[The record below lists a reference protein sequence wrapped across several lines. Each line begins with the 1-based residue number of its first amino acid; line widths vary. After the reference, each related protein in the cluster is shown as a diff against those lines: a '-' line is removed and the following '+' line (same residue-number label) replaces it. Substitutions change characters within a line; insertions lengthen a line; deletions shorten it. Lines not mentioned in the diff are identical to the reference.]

1 MKIKKVS
8 TNYFAG
14 ISDKSISFG
23 DGINVIC
30 GGNESGKSTIV
41 NLISATLFQNS
52 KIDKRSDREFS
63 ESAFPSAKT
72 DGKPSNK
79 NIDGTV
85 ELEADGDFKIEK
97 EWGEEP
103 VCKLKTPD
111 RIIKNQ
117 DEIDKIW
124 KEIFGCGKGTYRE
137 ILLSTQSSAAEN
149 LQRIL
154 NGSAETNKTLSEAV
168 TQAFAESDGISVNEL
183 EAKINQ
189 AVFALAGK
197 WWDAENDRPIK
208 KGYKTNSQNL
218 GEIMKALILCEE
230 ARDKVDTLEHYEK
243 ALDAALGEFSDKEDA
258 LKKSE
263 NKLSDFEKF
272 AEKICDN
279 NLNKKIA
286 ERCEEEIKKYNSA
299 LEEFPKA
306 KDELKKAQDLAS
318 ERENR
323 ELLDRCQNAK
333 KLNDEL
339 QKIEEKI
346 RPLKR
351 PDDDEIKLLESA
363 ERELPLLQSKL
374 RGMNIA
380 ATLKTLGGNTVKITS
395 LLTGEPMEFDGET
408 AILTEAARIEIPG
421 IMEISLSPAEVD
433 PEEIKAEISTLEAQI
448 SPIFAKYKVNSAEEI
463 KALASE
469 FDTLSRQREILE
481 ADFKRSLGDRGFS
494 ELENAARALGDTRG
508 TQVIECE
515 ISALCG
521 GADISKFIG
530 AKENAIA
537 AFEREYSSVE
547 ALKALIEARNGE
559 LEKARNALRSCEEIP
574 EKYRGISDVNA
585 HKAALDKAV
594 KAAREAK
601 EQALADKIAAE
612 TTLGG
617 FVEENGDDLQEQLEK
632 RTAEYNER
640 VDLLHKWLHIQEVFN
655 AHKNALSA
663 NPLDDLAR
671 NFADNLNMITS
682 DRISAEF
689 AGGNSDFELASG
701 GYKLDFPK
709 LSDGTKD
716 TVYLAFR
723 LAVLEHLFPAG
734 GGVLVLDDPLNDMDP
749 SRFAQSCEL
758 IKRAAERH
766 QIIFLTCREEYAD
779 KLGGDLIKI

>member
-8 TNYFAG
+8 SNFFAG
-14 ISDKSISFG
+14 ISNKNISLN

-30 GGNESGKSTIV
+30 GDNESGKSTIV

-52 KIDKRSDREFS
+52 KIDKRSDKEFI

-85 ELEADGDFKIEK
+85 ELEADGDYKIEK

-103 VCKLKTPD
+103 VCRLKTPD
-111 RIIKNQ
+111 GIIKNQ

-137 ILLSTQSSAAEN
+137 ILLSTQSSAADN

-230 ARDKVDTLEHYEK
+230 AQDKVDTLEHYEK
-243 ALDAALGEFSDKEDA
+243 ALDAALSEFSDKEDA

-263 NKLSDFEKF
+263 NELSDFEKF
-272 AEKICDN
+272 AEMIRDN
-279 NLNKKIA
+279 NVCKETA
-286 ERCEEEIKKYNSA
+286 RRCEEELKKFNSA

-306 KDELKKAQDLAS
+306 KDELEKAQNLAS

-323 ELLDRCQNAK
+323 ELLDRYQNVK
-333 KLNDEL
+333 KLSDEL
-339 QKIEEKI
+339 KKIEKKI
-346 RPLKR
+346 RPLTR
-351 PDDDEIKLLESA
+351 PGDDEIKSLESA
-363 ERELPLLQSKL
+363 ERKLPLLQNKL

-380 ATLKTLGGNTVKITS
+380 ATLKMLGGNTVKITS
-395 LLTGEPMEFDGET
+395 LLTGEPMEFDGEN
-408 AILTEAARIEIPG
+408 AILTEAVRIEIPG
-421 IMEISLSPAEVD
+421 IMEMNLSPAEVD
-433 PEEIKAEISTLEAQI
+433 PEEIKAEISALEAQI

-463 KALASE
+463 KVLASKY
-469 FDTLSRQREILE
+469 DALSRQREIAE
-481 ADFKRSLGDRGFS
+481 NDFGNALGAFDFS
-494 ELENAARALGDTRG
+494 ELESSAKTLADIRDKES
-508 TQVIECE
+508 IERD

-521 GADISKFIG
+521 DADINKFIG
-530 AKENAIA
+530 AKENAIE
-537 AFEREYSSVE
+537 AFKNDYSSID
-547 ALKALIEARNGE
+547 ALNSLINKRKAE
-559 LEKARNALRSCEEIP
+559 LEKAKNALRSAENIP
-574 EKYRGISDVNA
+574 EKYRGISDVSA
-585 HKAALDKAV
+585 FKAKLDKAV
-594 KAAREAK
+594 RSARDAK
-601 EQALADKIAAE
+601 EEALKNKTEAE
-612 TTLGG
+612 TKLGG
-617 FVEENGDDLQEQLEK
+617 FVEEHGDDLQEQLK
-632 RTAEYNER
+632 KKTSEYNSKI
-640 VDLLHKWLHIQEVFN
+640 DLLHKWLHIQEVFN
-655 AHKNALSA
+655 AHKNALSV
-663 NPLDDLAR
+663 NPLDDLAK
-671 NFADNLNMITS
+671 NFADNLKLISCDKIT
-682 DRISAEF
+682 AEF
-689 AGGNSDFELASG
+689 TDGNSDFKVASG

-723 LAVLEHLFPAG
+723 LAVLEHFFPEG
-734 GGVLVLDDPLNDMDP
+734 GGVIVLDDPLNDMDP
-749 SRFAQSCEL
+749 GRFDRSCEL
-758 IKRAAERH
+758 LKNVANSH
-766 QIIFLTCREEYAD
+766 QIIFLTCHEEYASR
-779 KLGGDLIKI
+779 LGGNWIRI